1 MKRFAAA
8 AAFLAALSA
17 TYPGAADGL
26 GDGPR
31 MSESLCRAPE
41 TPLFSCRISTKVVS
55 ICGRPRSEQAQGERT
70 PGEQAQDRAVYRFG
84 RPGRIELEATGL
96 HYAEQGFAGG
106 GETQVYADT
115 ATHRYI
121 VFEEVVRTAF
131 GADGRHDPQADS
143 GLFVQRGGK
152 IVSSRTCTEAMTFSP
167 LAEKLIPPG
176 DYVPH

>member
-1 MKRFAAA
+1 
-8 AAFLAALSA
+8 
-17 TYPGAADGL
+17 
-26 GDGPR
+26 

-41 TPLFSCRISTKVVS
+41 TALFSCRIGTKVVS
-55 ICGRPRSEQAQGERT
+55 ICAPPQSERT
-70 PGEQAQDRAVYRFG
+70 PGEQTPDEQARGEQAQGGAVYRFG
-84 RPGRIELEATGL
+84 RRGHIELEVAGL

-115 ATHRYI
+115 PTHRTI
-121 VFEEVVRTAF
+121 VFNEIMRTAF
-131 GADGRHDPQADS
+131 GEDGRHDPQADS

-152 IVSSRTCTEAMTFSP
+152 IVSNRTCTKAVTFSP